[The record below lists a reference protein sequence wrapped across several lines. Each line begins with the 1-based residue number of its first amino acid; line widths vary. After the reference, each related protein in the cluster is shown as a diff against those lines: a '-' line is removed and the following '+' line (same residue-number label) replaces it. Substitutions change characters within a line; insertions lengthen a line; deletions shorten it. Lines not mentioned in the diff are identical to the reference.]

1 MFLPR
6 NWVDVIISA
15 SFLVIE
21 AMGIV
26 KNTEEPSGGI
36 ASYPVVKADR
46 RRRNLSRDN
55 ASDRRKY
62 LRYFC
67 NFPLTV
73 RYHSMSGPSEAVTA
87 RVSDISEGGLMLEGL
102 DVPDGVSDVTLEF
115 RIPPG
120 VMPEEFVHGEW
131 ELKAT
136 IRYRHPAGGRYGVE
150 FEESLGKRL
159 ARGTW
164 ARLRWGSVLFFLV
177 AVSVILLLKYENL
190 YFFWLDVPIF
200 LYSILVASYLI
211 SRFVFA
217 AFYRRPKPLAVLPSL
232 TVVAPVFNE
241 REHVGRMITQVMES
255 AYPADRLQF
264 IVVNDGSTD
273 GTAQAIEEVCR
284 KYPEV
289 EVITFPKSLGKR
301 HGMSAGSERAS
312 GEFLVFIDSDSFLDP
327 DALRNLVKPF
337 ADPEIAAVTGHC
349 DVENIWTNALTR
361 MQAVRYFVAFKVM
374 KAAESVF
381 DSVTCLSGPL
391 AAYRKDVFMSVREEW
406 LNQTFFGRPAT
417 FGDDRSLTNS
427 LLERGYKV
435 VYQDDARTTTI
446 VPDDHRTF
454 LRQQMRWKRS
464 WFRETLRAMGFMW
477 KRPPLMSIS
486 FYLGFFLPLLGPV
499 VVLRSL
505 LFVPLT
511 QHRSPLIYI
520 MGVFLMSCLLSCT
533 YLFMK
538 RSRLWFYGIL
548 FCFYYMFVLIW
559 QVPWAV
565 LTFSRTLWGTRSS
578 T

>member
-1 MFLPR
+1 MKEENVVQPINDYPR
-6 NWVDVIISA
+6 S
-15 SFLVIE
+15 
-21 AMGIV
+21 
-26 KNTEEPSGGI
+26 KP
-36 ASYPVVKADR
+36 DR
-46 RRRNLSRDN
+46 RLRNLSRVN

-67 NFPLTV
+67 RFPITV
-73 RYHSMSGPSEAVTA
+73 RYTTATGTPQVVTA
-87 RVSDISEGGLMLEGL
+87 IVKDISEGGVMLEGM
-102 DVPDGVSDVTLEF
+102 DIPDTVSVVTLEF
-115 RIPPG
+115 RVPPG
-120 VMPEEFVHGEW
+120 VMPEEFVHGDW
-131 ELKAT
+131 TAKASV
-136 IRYRHPAGGRYGVE
+136 RFRHPSGNRYGVE

-159 ARGTW
+159 ARTTW
-164 ARLRWGSVLFFLV
+164 FRLRWGAVLFFLV
-177 AVSVILLLKYENL
+177 TVSFILVMKYENF

-217 AFYRRPKPLAVLPSL
+217 AFYRRPKPLPELPKI

-241 REHVGRMITQVMES
+241 REHVGRMIQQVMES
-255 AYPADRLQF
+255 AYPAELMQF
-264 IVVNDGSTD
+264 IVINDGSTD
-273 GTAQAIEEVCR
+273 GTDQSIAAACR

-301 HGMSAGSERAS
+301 HGMSAGADRAT
-312 GEFLVFIDSDSFLDP
+312 GEFIVFIDSDSFLDP
-327 DALRNLVKPF
+327 DALKNIVKPF
-337 ADPEIAAVTGHC
+337 ADPRIAAVTGHC
-349 DVENIWTNALTR
+349 DVENAWTNVLTR
-361 MQAVRYFVAFKVM
+361 MQAVRYYVAFKVM

-391 AAYRKDVFMSVREEW
+391 AAYRKDVFMSVRTEW
-406 LNQTFFGRPAT
+406 LNQTFFGQPAT

-435 VYQDDARTTTI
+435 VYQDDSRTTTI
-446 VPDDHRTF
+446 VPDDHRAF

-486 FYLGFFLPLLGPV
+486 FYLGFLLPLLGPAIV
-499 VVLRSL
+499 IRSL
-505 LFVPLT
+505 IYVPLT

-520 MGVFLMSCLLSCT
+520 MGVFLMSCLMSCT
-533 YLFMK
+533 YLFLK
-538 RSRLWFYGIL
+538 RSRLWFYGIF

-559 QVPWAV
+559 QLPWAV
-565 LTFSRTLWGTRSS
+565 LTFSKTLWGTRS
-578 T
+578 